1 MECFLSLFV
10 DQFDLFLVAHFRR
23 GAKRLAESSGLWL
36 LPAEAL
42 HTFVSKPP
50 QRILSC
56 PPTSS
61 ALQGR
66 ILQRWLL
73 LPAVR
78 NNKTNQ
84 SEPIFRGVLN
94 ITKLKAILK
103 CDFQSFCS
111 SIHPLCNVTVQCT
124 GETSCRPISTTTAI
138 LACFNPFYCCYHT
151 PCCCRSLCRAKIHC
165 ILCCLTWTKIQCILE
180 CSHLFSCTARG
191 ICVAYF
197 PANSLLQLQLYKKT
211 MLWSLFS
218 RKVSLYDH

>member
-1 MECFLSLFV
+1 MFFIPICGSIWPIFGCSFSKGGKEVSGFFRS
-10 DQFDLFLVAHFRR
+10 VASSRRSPAYFRVQ
-23 GAKRLAESSGLWL
+23 ASS
-36 LPAEAL
+36 A
-42 HTFVSKPP
+42 HTFVSTHL
-50 QRILSC
+50 LSTAGAH
-56 PPTSS
+56 TST
-61 ALQGR
+61 LTP
-66 ILQRWLL
+66 LV
-73 LPAVR
+73 PAVR
-78 NNKTNQ
+78 SNKINW

-138 LACFNPFYCCYHT
+138 LACFNPFYCCCHT